1 MTLRKII
8 VLHHHIIPIRV
19 LIQNKNNN
27 TTRIPNNKKNRRKKN
42 NSGIINGS
50 FPKLQKHRFVVQ
62 RIHTFRIYVQ
72 KNTDLMLKGR
82 DDN

>member
-8 VLHHHIIPIRV
+8 VLYHHIIPIRV

-42 NSGIINGS
+42 NSGIINTKVTTKTRINIIDIKCTNVDIQNT
-50 FPKLQKHRFVVQ
+50 KLVCK
-62 RIHTFRIYVQ
+62 
-72 KNTDLMLKGR
+72 K
-82 DDN
+82 